1 MSYSPSYV
9 SDEAIRLRPLA
20 RSRPRRGIKK
30 ETFVR
35 GLLTG
40 MLYLTL
46 LRTTGMWYGYPSN
59 FIEDAPVD
67 PFAQKLMLY
76 SLIPLIGLYIWLEP
90 NRFVSYFRRIPVL
103 LIVVSAF
110 SIISLGVSI
119 SFGASVRGIAAVAIL
134 TVAPLLYRF
143 RYGSVATFQVL
154 INFGI
159 FAAFANI
166 LYTVAF
172 PRYAIMSGSYAGM
185 IKGLFYHKNGLGQF
199 CAVSFI
205 AMLSVGIPKGRLR
218 YSQLLRWAALLCTLL
233 LIVVSKS
240 STAVVMVA
248 IGISA
253 LIGSHMMQSVR
264 NSLARSFF
272 VFFFCLLLGVAA
284 SFAYLG
290 VAQMIADAFGKD
302 LTFSGRTNIWDQLLP
317 LVYDRP
323 IFGYGF
329 AAFRQPEVM
338 EQYVELT
345 FDARSTHNTYLELAL
360 NIGVP
365 GMIAWTVF
373 VLQRLGGR
381 LTATQRSGDLRD
393 THSKEVAIILLIVVG
408 SMMEAGMMLAPVIL
422 WPYLVVSLP
431 VSKPKNT
438 GRSMRDLI
446 ADSRHATP
454 Q

>member
-1 MSYSPSYV
+1 MSLGHSYLTDQEV
-9 SDEAIRLRPLA
+9 ILRPVV
-20 RSRPRRGIKK
+20 RPRPRRGIRK
-30 ETFVR
+30 ETLIRV
-35 GLLTG
+35 LLTG
-40 MLYLTL
+40 MFYLTL

-59 FIEDAPVD
+59 FNEDASVD

-76 SLIPLIGLYIWLEP
+76 SLIPLIGLYFVLEP
-90 NRFVSYFRRIPVL
+90 NRFLSYFRRIPVL
-103 LIVVSAF
+103 VFVVI
-110 SIISLGVSI
+110 IISIVSLGLSI
-119 SFGASVRGIAAVAIL
+119 SFSASVRGIAAVAVL
-134 TVAPLLYRF
+134 TVAPLLYRH
-143 RYGSVATFQVL
+143 RYGSVETFRLLATF
-154 INFGI
+154 GM

-166 LYTVAF
+166 LYTVAL
-172 PRYAIMSGSYAGM
+172 PRYAVMGGSYAGM
-185 IKGLFYHKNGLGQF
+185 VKGLFYHKNGLGQF

-205 AMLSVGIPKGRLR
+205 TMLSLGMPRGPLR

-248 IGISA
+248 IGVA
-253 LIGSHMMQSVR
+253 TLIGSRMMQTVR
-264 NSLARSFF
+264 NSLARSFI
-272 VFFFCLLLGVAA
+272 VFFFCIILGVAA

-302 LTFSGRTNIWDQLLP
+302 LTFSGRTNIWEQLLP

-323 IFGYGF
+323 LFGYGF
-329 AAFRQPEVM
+329 AVFRQPEIM
-338 EQYVELT
+338 EQYVSLT

-365 GMIAWTVF
+365 GMIAWTAF
-373 VLQRLGGR
+373 ILQRLGGR
-381 LTATQRSGDLRD
+381 LVTIQRSTELRA

-431 VSKPKNT
+431 LSRTKSGGSSMNT
-438 GRSMRDLI
+438 HSG
-446 ADSRHATP
+446 
-454 Q
+454 